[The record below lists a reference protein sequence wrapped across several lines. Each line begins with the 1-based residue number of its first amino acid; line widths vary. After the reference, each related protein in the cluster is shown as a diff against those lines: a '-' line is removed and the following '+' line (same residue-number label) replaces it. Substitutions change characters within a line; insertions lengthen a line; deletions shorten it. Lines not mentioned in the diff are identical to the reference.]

1 MISFIIG
8 VFVGV
13 ALGVFI
19 LGLLVAARDNKDWR
33 E

>member
-13 ALGVFI
+13 ALGVLI